1 MASGS
6 MTVRRKLPP
15 LSALRAFEAAA
26 RTLSFTKAAEELL
39 VTQGAISRQIRLLE
53 EHLGVAL
60 FKRLIRKVELTP
72 EGGQYFISVSKALD
86 EVESATGRLRC
97 GGRREVITISVLP
110 TISSFWLMPRLA
122 AFSEAQ
128 GKAEVRII
136 NSIEPV
142 DLQAK
147 GADLAI
153 RVGRIPGEEF
163 GPDNPRIEMDMV
175 TDWRGIHSD
184 LLFPDVLAPVCAQQL
199 IDVNGPLTSLDD
211 LARYRLIH
219 VTTRRY
225 AWHDW
230 LRANGS
236 SLDPDQDALYFG
248 HFFMAMEAARSGK
261 GVAIVPTVL
270 LRHYEA
276 ARDLICPFKPRIRSA
291 GNYHLLFHGSRA
303 TDRHLT
309 LFRQWLAEEAS
320 AEREADLYVK

>member
-1 MASGS
+1 M
-6 MTVRRKLPP
+6 RRKLPP

-39 VTQGAISRQIRLLE
+39 VTQGAVSRQIRLLE

-60 FKRLIRKVELTP
+60 FTRSIRKVELTP
-72 EGGQYFISVSKALD
+72 EGEQYFISIGRALD

-97 GGRREVITISVLP
+97 EGRREVITISVLP

-142 DLQAK
+142 DLQSK

-163 GPDNPRIEMDMV
+163 GSDNPRIEMDMV

-199 IDVNGPLTSLDD
+199 IDVNGPLMSVDD

-236 SLDPDQDALYFG
+236 SLLPDRDALYFG

-276 ARDLICPFKPRIRSA
+276 ARDLICPFKPGIRSA

>member
-1 MASGS
+1 
-6 MTVRRKLPP
+6 
-15 LSALRAFEAAA
+15 
-26 RTLSFTKAAEELL
+26 LSFTKAAEELL
-39 VTQGAISRQIRLLE
+39 VTQGAVSRQIRLLE

-60 FKRLIRKVELTP
+60 FTRSIRKVELTP
-72 EGGQYFISVSKALD
+72 EGEQYSISIGRALD
-86 EVESATGRLRC
+86 EVENATGRLRC
-97 GGRREVITISVLP
+97 DGRREVITISVLP

-163 GPDNPRIEMDMV
+163 GSDSPRIEMDMV

-199 IDVNGPLTSLDD
+199 IDINGPLMSIAD

-276 ARDLICPFKPRIRSA
+276 ARDLVCLFKPGIRSA
-291 GNYHLLFHGSRA
+291 GNYHLLFHESRV
-303 TDRHLT
+303 TDPHLT

-320 AEREADLYVK
+320 VEREADL

>member
-1 MASGS
+1 M
-6 MTVRRKLPP
+6 RRKLPP

-26 RTLSFTKAAEELL
+26 RSLSFTKAAEELL
-39 VTQGAISRQIRLLE
+39 VTQGAISRQVRLLE
-53 EHLGVAL
+53 EHLGVPL
-60 FKRLIRKVELTP
+60 FKRLTRKVELTS
-72 EGGQYFISVSKALD
+72 EGEQYFLSVGKALD
-86 EVESATGRLRC
+86 EVENATGRLRC
-97 GGRREVITISVLP
+97 DGRRQVITISVLP

-128 GKAEVRII
+128 GEAEVRII

-163 GPDNPRIEMDMV
+163 GPNHPRIEMDMV

-184 LLFPDVLAPVCAQQL
+184 LLFPDVLAPICSQQL
-199 IDVNGPLTSLDD
+199 IDTNGPLTSVAD
-211 LARYRLIH
+211 LGRYRLIH

-230 LRANGS
+230 LQANGS
-236 SLDPDQDALYFG
+236 SLNPDQDALYFG

-276 ARDLICPFKPRIRSA
+276 SRGLICPFKPQIRSA
-291 GNYHLLFHGSRA
+291 GNYHLLFHESRA
-303 TDRHLT
+303 TDPHLT

-320 AEREADLYVK
+320 SEREADLNVR

>member
-1 MASGS
+1 M
-6 MTVRRKLPP
+6 RRKLPP

-26 RTLSFTKAAEELL
+26 RALSFTKAAEELL
-39 VTQGAISRQIRLLE
+39 VTQGAVSRQIRLLE

-60 FKRLIRKVELTP
+60 FTRSIRKVELTP
-72 EGGQYFISVSKALD
+72 EGEQYSISIGRALD
-86 EVESATGRLRC
+86 EVENATGRLRC
-97 GGRREVITISVLP
+97 DGRREVITISVLP

-163 GPDNPRIEMDMV
+163 GSDSPRIEMDMV

-199 IDVNGPLTSLDD
+199 IDINGPLMSIAD

-276 ARDLICPFKPRIRSA
+276 ARDLVCLFKPGIRSA
-291 GNYHLLFHGSRA
+291 GNYHLLFHESRV
-303 TDRHLT
+303 TDPHLT

-320 AEREADLYVK
+320 VEREADL